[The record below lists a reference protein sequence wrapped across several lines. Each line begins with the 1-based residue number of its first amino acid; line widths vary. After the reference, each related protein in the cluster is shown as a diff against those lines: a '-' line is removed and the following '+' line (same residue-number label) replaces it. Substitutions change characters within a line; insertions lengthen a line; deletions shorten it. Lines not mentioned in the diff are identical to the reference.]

1 MASPQ
6 IIGNIVRR
14 IDMHCSANGKSK
26 DYRITITEDTT
37 TGLCRVYT
45 EYGPKGSL
53 RNGKE
58 QTTTEIQYAQ
68 ALRQADQIRDDKINQ
83 TDSYRVTSDNSFP
96 SGVQATKPVASQKAQ
111 PPRKLISAS
120 SLSPASRASLAA
132 IF

>member
-1 MASPQ
+1 MARPQ

-14 IDMHCSANGKSK
+14 IEMHCGANGKSK
-26 DYRITITEDTT
+26 DYRITIAENTT

-45 EYGPKGSL
+45 EYGPAGSL

-58 QTTTEIQYAQ
+58 QTTDELEYRQ
-68 ALRQADQIRDDKINQ
+68 ALRYADTIRDGKINQ
-83 TDSYRVTSDNSFP
+83 KDMYLVTNDFSYP